1 MKLQMNEPKN
11 QNSRIIL
18 CFIFA
23 LLISLFFNSC
33 FGDKKRGRK
42 ARQEAEATRTV
53 ETETMADKYAKID
66 KACNRLEVM
75 VDTVST
81 NNVIEITLMK
91 KEISTLRVEAKD
103 IASDYEAAKLS
114 GNVQKQLIEAGL
126 DYALI
131 SNLSARIEKINTRFI
146 EKFGN
151 M

>member
-11 QNSRIIL
+11 QNSRVVFSFIL
-18 CFIFA
+18 S
-23 LLISLFFNSC
+23 LLILLLLNSC

-81 NNVIEITLMK
+81 NNVTEIALMK
-91 KEISTLRVEAKD
+91 REISTLRVEAKD
-103 IASDYEAAKLS
+103 VASDYEAAKLS
-114 GNVQKQLIEAGL
+114 GNMQKQLIDAGL

-131 SNLSARIEKINTRFI
+131 SNLSARVEKINSRFV